1 MKRHILTFSVLLLA
15 AFLMSGCALVESIG
29 NDLGNYGKMMGT
41 QAGIIEQPDG
51 TTRTLTA
58 ISDIDSNI
66 PSGKKA
72 SPNDIAVVIGNK
84 NYSQGVPAVDF
95 AHRDAE
101 YVREYLIT
109 TLGYDPDNILF
120 EEDAT
125 LSTFNKL
132 FGTLENP
139 RGKLADYV
147 DPNGSSNVFVYYV
160 GHGAPDLESHEAYLV
175 PSDADPRYLKSGGY
189 KLDTLYGN
197 LSKVTAKETVV
208 VLDACFSGN
217 SGGGELY
224 KGVSAISL
232 KLKAPTRAP
241 KKLTVFSSSS
251 SDQVSNWYNE
261 QEHSLFTYYFLKGL
275 GGEADSNKD
284 RTLTAGEM
292 SNYLSAKV
300 PKMSRRLAGTNQ
312 TPTISGDQSVVL
324 TRFE

>member
-1 MKRHILTFSVLLLA
+1 MNRSIRLLLISA
-15 AFLMSGCALVESIG
+15 LILSGCALAESIS
-29 NDLGNYGKMMGT
+29 NDLGNYGKMVKR
-41 QAGIIEQPDG
+41 QAGIETQSNG
-51 TTRTLTA
+51 NNQTSA
-58 ISDIDSNI
+58 AVSDVDSNI

-72 SPNDIAVVIGNK
+72 GPSDIAVVIGNK
-84 NYSQGVPAVDF
+84 DYSEGVPSVDF

-120 EEDAT
+120 EKDAT
-125 LSTFNKL
+125 LSTFNRL
-132 FGTLENP
+132 FGTLESP
-139 RGKLADYV
+139 RGKLSDYV
-147 DPNGSSNVFVYYV
+147 DPNGSSSVFIYYV

-189 KLDTLYGN
+189 KLDTLYVN
-197 LSKVTAKETVV
+197 LSKVVAKETVV

-251 SDQVSNWYNE
+251 ADQVSNWYNE

-275 GGEADSNKD
+275 GGEADNNKD

-292 SNYLSAKV
+292 SNYLNEKV